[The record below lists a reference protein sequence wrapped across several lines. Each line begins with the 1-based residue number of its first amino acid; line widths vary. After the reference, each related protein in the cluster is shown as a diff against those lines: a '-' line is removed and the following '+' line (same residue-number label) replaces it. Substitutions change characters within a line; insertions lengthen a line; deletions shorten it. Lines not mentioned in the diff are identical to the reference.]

1 MKFSPSINKKQTTAI
16 AAIAAATVVLGS
28 LILWGGKSAPA
39 AGLEH
44 DDHQAEAA
52 APKLVGGKV
61 TLSEAQ
67 IKAAGITLA
76 SADPASIVA
85 SVQLQGEVRMNEER
99 SAHIVPRVAGMVES
113 VAVSLGQQVK
123 RGQVL
128 AVINSGTVADLRG
141 DSLTAQRRLELARST
156 LAREQQ
162 LWEQKISAEQDY
174 LQARQALREAEINA
188 MSSRQKLAAL
198 GVDEAAGAGGGLNR
212 YSVRAPFDAT
222 VVERRLSAGVPVK
235 EDADVLTLSD
245 LGTLWLDVAVPAR
258 DLATVKPGATV
269 EVALPAATTVPTS
282 VPGADLA
289 AAGAAHTP
297 GISAGKGVAGA
308 VGNGGGSNGSKGNDG
323 AAGDTSNVA
332 RGKVAYVSALLGE
345 QTRTATARILL
356 ANPQGRWRPGQ
367 FATVTVNAAPVA
379 APVAVALSALQTVE
393 NRQVVFVRTAEGF
406 VAQPVVTGASDG
418 KLVHIVSGLSA
429 GAKYAAVGSFL
440 IKSEQGKSDEAGH

>member
-1 MKFSPSINKKQTTAI
+1 MKFSPTINKKQTTAI

-52 APKLVGGKV
+52 APQLVGGKV
-61 TLSEAQ
+61 ALSEAQ

-269 EVALPAATTVPTS
+269 EVALPAGSDA
-282 VPGADLA
+282 GNLA
-289 AAGAAHTP
+289 H
-297 GISAGKGVAGA
+297 
-308 VGNGGGSNGSKGNDG
+308 
-323 AAGDTSNVA
+323 
-332 RGKVAYVSALLGE
+332 GKVAYVSALLGE

-406 VAQPVVTGASDG
+406 VAQPVVTGAGDG
-418 KLVHIVSGLSA
+418 KLIHIVSGLSA

>member
-52 APKLVGGKV
+52 APQLVGGKV
-61 TLSEAQ
+61 ALSEAQ

-76 SADPASIVA
+76 SAAPASIVA

-188 MSSRQKLAAL
+188 LSSRQKLAAL
-198 GVDEAAGAGGGLNR
+198 GVDEAAGAAGGLNR

-269 EVALPAATTVPTS
+269 EVALPAATTASSTAPGRAAE
-282 VPGADLA
+282 GADA
-289 AAGAAHTP
+289 ATVAH
-297 GISAGKGVAGA
+297 
-308 VGNGGGSNGSKGNDG
+308 
-323 AAGDTSNVA
+323 
-332 RGKVAYVSALLGE
+332 GKVAYVSALLGE

-418 KLVHIVSGLSA
+418 KLIHIVSGLSA

>member
-52 APKLVGGKV
+52 APQLVGGKV
-61 TLSEAQ
+61 ALSESQ

-269 EVALPAATTVPTS
+269 EVALPA
-282 VPGADLA
+282 GGD
-289 AAGAAHTP
+289 AG
-297 GISAGKGVAGA
+297 
-308 VGNGGGSNGSKGNDG
+308 NL
-323 AAGDTSNVA
+323 A
-332 RGKVAYVSALLGE
+332 RGKVAYVSTLLGE

-406 VAQPVVTGASDG
+406 VAQPVLTGASDG
-418 KLVHIVSGLSA
+418 KLIHIVSGLSA

>member
-1 MKFSPSINKKQTTAI
+1 MTFPPSLTKKQTTAI
-16 AAIAAATVVLGS
+16 AAIAAATIVLGG

-52 APKLVGGKV
+52 APQLVGGKV
-61 TLSEAQ
+61 ALNESQ

-85 SVQLQGEVRMNEER
+85 SVRLQGEVRMNEER

-113 VAVSLGQQVK
+113 VAVGLGQQVK

-128 AVINSGTVADLRG
+128 AVINSGTVAELRG

-174 LQARQALREAEINA
+174 LQARQALREAEITA

-269 EVALPAATTVPTS
+269 EVVLPAATAAPAN
-282 VPGADLA
+282 GAAADL
-289 AAGAAHTP
+289 AAGAAHAP
-297 GISAGKGVAGA
+297 GAGAGEGVAGA
-308 VGNGGGSNGSKGNDG
+308 AGNGGADG
-323 AAGDTSNVA
+323 DGGNVA

-345 QTRTATARILL
+345 QTRTATARIVL

-393 NRQVVFVRTAEGF
+393 NRQVVFMRTAEGF
-406 VAQPVVTGASDG
+406 VAQAVVTGASDG
-418 KLVHIVSGLSA
+418 KLIHIVSGLPA

>member
-52 APKLVGGKV
+52 APQLVGGKV
-61 TLSEAQ
+61 ALSESQ

-128 AVINSGTVADLRG
+128 AVINSGTVAELRG

-198 GVDEAAGAGGGLNR
+198 GVDEAAGAGSGLNR

-258 DLATVKPGATV
+258 DLATVKPGAMV
-269 EVALPAATTVPTS
+269 EVALPAGTS
-282 VPGADLA
+282 APMSLTGAPRAPGENKA
-289 AAGAAHTP
+289 AAGAA
-297 GISAGKGVAGA
+297 A
-308 VGNGGGSNGSKGNDG
+308 NGNDG
-323 AAGDTSNVA
+323 AGADAGNLA

-393 NRQVVFVRTAEGF
+393 NRPVVFVRTAEGF

-418 KLVHIVSGLSA
+418 KLIHIVSGLSA

>member
-1 MKFSPSINKKQTTAI
+1 MKFASSINKKQRTAI
-16 AAIAAATVVLGS
+16 AAIVVGTVVLGS

-44 DDHQAEAA
+44 DDHQAAAA
-52 APKLVGGKV
+52 APQLLGGKI
-61 TLSEAQ
+61 TLSAAQ
-67 IKAAGITLA
+67 IKAAGIELG
-76 SADPASIVA
+76 SATPANIVA
-85 SVQLQGEVRMNEER
+85 SVRLQGEVRMNEER

-113 VAVSLGQQVK
+113 VAVGLGQQVK

-128 AVINSGTVADLRG
+128 AIINSGTVAELRG

-156 LAREQQ
+156 FAREQT
-162 LWEQKISAEQDY
+162 LWEQKISAEQDFQ
-174 LQARQALREAEINA
+174 QARQALREAEINA
-188 MSSRQKLAAL
+188 LNSRQKLAAL
-198 GVDEAAGAGGGLNR
+198 GVDETSGAAGGLNR
-212 YSVRAPFDAT
+212 YTVRAPFDAT

-245 LGTLWLDVAVPAR
+245 LGTLWLDVAVPER

-269 EVALPAATTVPTS
+269 ELALPATTTTTTTTTPAANATANA
-282 VPGADLA
+282 PGRAADS
-289 AAGAAHTP
+289 AAGATVAH
-297 GISAGKGVAGA
+297 
-308 VGNGGGSNGSKGNDG
+308 
-323 AAGDTSNVA
+323 
-332 RGKVAYVSALLGE
+332 GKVAYVSALLGE

-379 APVAVALSALQTVE
+379 ATVTVALSALQTVE
-393 NRQVVFVRTAEGF
+393 NRQVVFLRTAEGF

-418 KLVHIVSGLSA
+418 KLIEIVSGLPA
-429 GAKYAAVGSFL
+429 GSKYAAVGSFL